1 MSVTSYPQPWP
12 TLDYVNRVW
21 ALRAAF
27 TAALLVQFWALYVP
41 RTPDPGTSFPVDKG
55 VHVAIFL
62 LVTWLGVR
70 AGIPRVAMVWF
81 MFLQA
86 GISEL
91 TQLFFLPG
99 RGGDWGDFIANLVG
113 ISLALALLSDGP
125 HRRLSIRGAGQWFPR
140 IRTGVQELLMRLRR
154 PRTVDL
160 RPKAI
165 AATPERQAARR

>member
-1 MSVTSYPQPWP
+1 MSVTSYPQTCP
-12 TLDYVNRVW
+12 TLEHVNRVW

-27 TAALLVQFWALYVP
+27 TSALLVQFWALYVP
-41 RTPDPGTSFPVDKG
+41 RTPDPGVSLPIDKG
-55 VHVAIFL
+55 VHVALFM

-70 AGIPRVAMVWF
+70 VGVPRVAMVWF

-99 RGGDWGDFIANLVG
+99 RGGDWGDFIADLVG
-113 ISLALALLSDGP
+113 ITLALALLSDGP
-125 HRRLSIRGAGQWFPR
+125 HRRISW
-140 IRTGVQELLMRLRR
+140 TGVREWVPNLRAGVQALLMRIRR

-160 RPKAI
+160 RSKAI
-165 AATPERQAARR
+165 TASPERQPARR